1 MRNIILYVLFLG
13 IFCNITFAQKVFSLN
28 QAVDYATRNSPTLEM
43 NELDKVDAEAQ
54 IKERL
59 AIGLPKLNGSL
70 GYTYNIQIPQQLVTD
85 FITPALYGV
94 LFQEGLVEPFDLGD
108 PASFPLGFGLNHT
121 VEAGLNLQALIFDG
135 SYLLSIKG
143 AREYRN
149 FVDIQGNQT
158 QYEIKSNVIKA
169 YLPVLVAEK
178 NKEILDKNIANLE
191 RSLNETKV
199 IYENG
204 FVEKL
209 DVDRLELSLENLKT
223 ERKKVDQVVRVTLN
237 ALKFQMGYP
246 VNKEIKVD
254 DDFDKLVAGLVA
266 EKVDIEKEERLSNRP
281 EIAILEK
288 GDALND
294 LNIRA
299 IKAGYYPSLS
309 GFAVHQQSLYR
320 NRLFDSGESDWIPAT
335 FVGLNLNVPIFD
347 GFDKKAKLQRALVS
361 QRKNQIQLK
370 EFKRG
375 VQLQVVNAKINFNNN
390 QQTALN
396 AKKTFELSK
405 RIHETTQI
413 KYREGVGSSVEV
425 MQAERE
431 MFTAQSNYINAL
443 YELLVAKTDLDI
455 ALGN

>member
-1 MRNIILYVLFLG
+1 MRKFILFITLICTQGSTLFS
-13 IFCNITFAQKVFSLN
+13 QQVFSLEK
-28 QAVDYATRNSPTLEM
+28 AVEYAVRHSPTLEM

-59 AIGLPKLNGSL
+59 AIGMPKLNGKL
-70 GYTYNIQIPQQLVTD
+70 GYTYNIDIPSQPVPD

-94 LFQEGLVEPFDLGD
+94 LFQEGLVEPFDLGE
-108 PASFPLGFGLNHT
+108 PETFPLGFGLKHT
-121 VEAGLNLQALIFDG
+121 VEAGLNLQTLLFDG
-135 SYLLSIKG
+135 SFLYSMKA

-149 FVDIQGNQT
+149 YVDKQGQQT
-158 QYEIKSNVIKA
+158 KYEIKSNVVKA

-178 NKEILDKNIANLE
+178 NKEILDKNILNLE
-191 RSLNETKV
+191 NSLRETKI

-204 FVEKL
+204 FAEKL

-223 ERKKVDQVVRVTLN
+223 ERKKIDQIVLVTLN
-237 ALKFQMGYP
+237 ALKYQMGYP
-246 VNKEIKVD
+246 VNKEIDVQ
-254 DDFDKLVAGLVA
+254 DDFDSLVVGLIA
-266 EKVDIEKEERLSNRP
+266 EKVDLEKEENLSKRP
-281 EIAILEK
+281 EIAIIEEGNVLSEINVK
-288 GDALND
+288 
-294 LNIRA
+294 A

-309 GFAVHQQSLYR
+309 GFAAHQQTLYR
-320 NRLFDSGESDWIPAT
+320 DKLFDAQESDWIPAT

-347 GFDKKAKLQRALVS
+347 GFDKKAKLQRALVT
-361 QRKNQIQLK
+361 QRKNQIQLE

-375 VQLQVVNAKINFNNN
+375 VQLQVVNAKINFSNT

-396 AKKTFELSK
+396 AKKTYELSQ
-405 RIHETTQI
+405 RIYDTTKI

-431 MFTAQSNYINAL
+431 MYTAQSNYINAL
-443 YELLVAKTDLDI
+443 YSLLVAKTDLEI